1 MTLPATR
8 PAPAG
13 VGPTAVADP
22 LPLVAVEPHPLAGAD
37 PAGSDL
43 SVSDLAG
50 ELAALETMR
59 YTDRRGLHER
69 ALAVLAVAS
78 RHGLVQEQAR
88 ARLVIADEAGRADGI
103 SGAFEDVHAILRQ
116 GRANG
121 DAAITARAE
130 GIVAWCLWR
139 MGAMGEALSHAV
151 EAVRC
156 LPDAAPAHFRVD
168 HLMVLA
174 LMSALQSGD
183 DSYVEPFQRVLAD
196 AEQLGNPHLL
206 LASLNNFAWTCW
218 SRGRAADAL
227 PLVARM
233 EEVARDHGI
242 ALNSTLLD
250 TVASVLLDVGQLTRA
265 EEVAQSILDPG
276 VADAEARATPEA
288 LLTLAKLRHRR
299 GLAGEALELVLR
311 AEVLAA
317 ERGLPEITATAT
329 EDKSRLLA
337 ETGDH
342 RGAYEALRTAHET
355 SKRMRDRESDAR
367 ATALHALFET
377 DQMRRRSLA
386 LEELAERDS
395 LTGLWN
401 RRHLDRLLPDLLADH
416 RGRGVALS
424 VAIADL
430 DHFKHINDTRS
441 HLVGDATLAR
451 LGLLLERAAPEPG
464 FTARLGGEE
473 FVFVLP
479 GMDAARAAAFCESVR
494 ARVHA
499 QRWDLITDG
508 LGVTVSIGVATAPP
522 AGSVADLLGRAD
534 EALYVAKRSGRDQVR
549 SDAS

>member
-1 MTLPATR
+1 MTLPGTR
-8 PAPAG
+8 PASA
-13 VGPTAVADP
+13 GPTAVADP
-22 LPLVAVEPHPLAGAD
+22 RPRAVAELAVA
-37 PAGSDL
+37 
-43 SVSDLAG
+43 DLAA
-50 ELAALETMR
+50 ELEALETCR
-59 YTDRRGLHER
+59 YTDRRGLDDR
-69 ALAVLAVAS
+69 ALAVLAVAR
-78 RHGLVQEQAR
+78 RHDLAPEQAR
-88 ARLVIADEAGRADGI
+88 ARLVIADEAGRGDDD
-103 SGAFEDVHAILRQ
+103 SGAFEDVQAILRH

-121 DAAITARAE
+121 DATITARAE
-130 GIVAWCLWR
+130 SILAWCLWR

-156 LPDAAPAHFRVD
+156 LPDSAPEHFRVD

-174 LMSALQSGD
+174 FMSALQSGD
-183 DSYVEPFQRVLAD
+183 DSYVEPFQRVLVD
-196 AEQLGNPHLL
+196 AERLGNPHLL
-206 LASLNNFAWTCW
+206 LASLNNFAWTYW

-233 EEVARDHGI
+233 EEVSRDHGV
-242 ALNSTLLD
+242 ALNSTILD
-250 TVASVLLDVGQLTRA
+250 TIASVLLDVGELTRA
-265 EEVAQSILDPG
+265 EEVAQSILDPA

-299 GLAGEALELVLR
+299 GLVAEALALVLR
-311 AEVLAA
+311 AEQLAV
-317 ERGLPEITATAT
+317 ERGLPEIMATAT

-342 RGAYEALRTAHET
+342 RGAYEALRTAYET
-355 SKRMRDRESDAR
+355 SKQMRDRESDAR

-377 DQMRRRSLA
+377 DQMRRRSVA

-416 RGRGVALS
+416 RDRGVPLS
-424 VAIADL
+424 LAIADL
-430 DHFKHINDTRS
+430 DHFKRINDTRS

-451 LGLLLERAAPEPG
+451 VGLLLERAAPEPA

-494 ARVHA
+494 ARVRG

-522 AGSVADLLGRAD
+522 AGSVSDLLGRAD

-549 SDAS
+549 SDPA